1 MANRIFLCGD
11 IHGDASPIFDFAN
24 RVKLD
29 ETDYIIFLGDFGAN
43 YWLDHRDDKFKQQME
58 EILDIRLFCAA
69 TMKLDHPS

>member
-29 ETDYIIFLGDFGAN
+29 ETDYIIFL
-43 YWLDHRDDKFKQQME
+43 
-58 EILDIRLFCAA
+58 
-69 TMKLDHPS
+69 